1 MDFKELLGFIKGSF
15 DTSLL
20 IAFAFITFAFRFLKA
35 FAIWFYKV
43 VITGKDLHEKIQ
55 DVEPMKKHIEE
66 IKIII
71 KQIQEELKELKKA
84 EIKNQELLKHKFEG
98 IKNLLKK

>member
-1 MDFKELLGFIKGSF
+1 MDFRELLTFIKGSF

-20 IAFAFITFAFRFLKA
+20 IAFAFIAFTFRFLKV

-55 DVEPMKKHIEE
+55 DVEPMKKDIEE

-71 KQIQEELKELKKA
+71 KQIQEEIRELKKA
-84 EIKNQELLKHKFEG
+84 EIKNQELIKHKFEG